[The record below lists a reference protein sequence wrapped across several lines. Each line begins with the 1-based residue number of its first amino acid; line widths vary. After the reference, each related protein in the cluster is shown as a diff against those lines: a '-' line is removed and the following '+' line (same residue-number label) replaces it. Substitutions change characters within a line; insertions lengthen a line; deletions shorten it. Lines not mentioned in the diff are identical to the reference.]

1 MENKKELVYL
11 AVPYSHP
18 RPEIREER
26 FRAVNRVAAKLMG
39 QGLHIFSPI
48 SHSHPISIEG
58 NLPTNWEYWEAYDRA
73 FLNASNKLI
82 VLMLDGWDKS
92 VGVAGEIAIAKELGI
107 EIEYIEEN
115 VKGHAPASPSDLS
128 PQPETSPNPPNSEDR
143 REAGCGV
150 PTCCASS
157 FDFLRSLN
165 SPNAIIRAFKPLPC
179 ECIQM

>member
-18 RPEIREER
+18 YPEVREER
-26 FRAVNRVAAKLMG
+26 FRAVNRVAAKLME

-107 EIEYIEEN
+107 EIEYIDGE
-115 VKGHAPASPSDLS
+115 
-128 PQPETSPNPPNSEDR
+128 
-143 REAGCGV
+143 
-150 PTCCASS
+150 
-157 FDFLRSLN
+157 
-165 SPNAIIRAFKPLPC
+165 
-179 ECIQM
+179 